1 MLTAAV
7 LGFALFLSP
16 VQQPVP
22 QPTEPATLL
31 PLKVGGKVLP
41 HVQGHSHQWPGVY
54 FETQAKGPVVSLA
67 FHDFNSNF
75 NVLVD
80 GKPLLIVKKPGATQ
94 VNISLP
100 EGSHTVRVEKRSE
113 TQYGTGQFLG
123 FVGWPG
129 TPAAPLVRQIEFIGD
144 SLTVGYG
151 NTSPYSDCTPEDI
164 FETTDAQ
171 QGFGPIVAK
180 TFNADY
186 QINAFSG
193 LGMVRNYGGF
203 EHPKYRLP
211 MLYPRAL
218 FDDPTPAP
226 RNGWAPQVIVIGIGG
241 NDFSTPVKP
250 EEPWK
255 NEAGLQADFEATY
268 IRFVKDV
275 RKANPGAFLILTSP
289 EERDG
294 YSQGTTAVSE
304 ALKAGGETKIAR
316 LTIPPT
322 VSDGCNG
329 HPNTRDDANIA
340 NMFIAWLET
349 HPEVWQGK

>member
-1 MLTAAV
+1 MLIAA
-7 LGFALFLSP
+7 LMSLAMLSP
-16 VQQPVP
+16 VQQSIP
-22 QPTEPATLL
+22 QPTEPAVLL
-31 PLKVGGKVLP
+31 PMKVVGKVLP
-41 HVQGHSHQWPGVY
+41 HAQGYSHQWPGVY
-54 FETQAKGPVVSLA
+54 FETQAKGPVISLA
-67 FHDFNSNF
+67 FQDDNSNF
-75 NVLVD
+75 NVVVD

-113 TQYGTGQFLG
+113 TQYATGQFLG

-129 TPAAPLVRQIEFIGD
+129 TPAAALTRQIEFVGD

-171 QGFGPIVAK
+171 QGFGPIIAK
-180 TFNADY
+180 HFTADY

-203 EHPKYRLP
+203 EHPKYRMP

-226 RNGWAPQVIVIGIGG
+226 RDGWMPQVMVIGIGG
-241 NDFSTPVKP
+241 NDFSTPVAAG
-250 EEPWK
+250 EPWK
-255 NEAGLQADFEATY
+255 DEAALQADYEKTY
-268 IRFVKDV
+268 VRFVKNL
-275 RKANPGAFLILTSP
+275 RKTNPDAFLILTSP
-289 EERDG
+289 DERNG
-294 YSQGTTAVSE
+294 YTQGTTAVYE
-304 ALKAGGETKIAR
+304 ALKADGETKIAR

-340 NMFIAWLET
+340 KMFIAWLEA